1 MDPPWM
7 LFYLGTAWV
16 HWCYGFSV
24 DVDTPTI
31 FEGQS
36 QSFGTSIAQIENKVL
51 VAAPFETG
59 QVNETG
65 KLYQCAYPSGKCQ
78 EISIQRPRDAF
89 NMSFGLT
96 LVAQNDQVLVCGP
109 TVHRACGE
117 NMYVNGYCFLLD
129 QNLQEKEHFP
139 ESLPE
144 CIHHPTDIAFLIDGS
159 SSIGKEDFEKMKQ
172 FVSQIIRNLSG
183 RDTLFALMQFSG
195 NFREHFNFKSQ
206 DPARLVMEVK
216 QLQGWTKTATAIH
229 KVVRELF
236 ITEKGSRIEAT
247 KILIVITD
255 GSKTKDNA
263 EYWQVIP
270 EAEQAGIIRY
280 AIGVGNAFSTIK
292 VQQELK
298 DIASEPDDEHV
309 FKVNNFNALKSIQ
322 DQLQNK
328 IFAIEGTQFQSSSSF
343 QMEMSQEGL
352 SGLLMP
358 QGPVLGAV
366 GAYDWSGGLTLYKTS
381 NRDPEFINISSTLK
395 DMNNSYLGYSS
406 QPVQF
411 NGRSGLVV
419 GAPRYDHIGKV
430 VYFENEALSGEWQL
444 KMEAVGEQVGSYFGA
459 TLCSVDLNQ
468 DTSTDLVLVG
478 APMYYDATAGGRV
491 HICLFKKEMFSCT
504 DSNTALKGEPGHLF
518 GRFGAS
524 MAAAGDITGDK
535 WTDVAI
541 GAPLEDENAGAVYIF
556 SGKRASIK
564 RSYVQRIAGLKFSG
578 QFSYFGQAIGGGRDL
593 TGDGLKD
600 ITVGQQGRVLLMRSR
615 PVLQVKVSIAFHPSS
630 IPTLVFQGQ
639 RPTSQENVA
648 SVAEVCF
655 TVSKATQDFLDEIHS
670 ELSYRLTL
678 DSHRIKARAF
688 FASKSPILQANISI
702 GLEQKCQKHRV
713 ELSVGTEDT
722 LTPIALRL
730 NYNLTGKSIAK
741 VPDLLPILSKESKQ
755 NYTAELP
762 FEKNCGDDG
771 LCEDILQTS
780 FTFSGLQTL
789 DVGLTPEFTITASLQ
804 NHGEDSYRSTLR
816 FFYPAGLSYRKV
828 TLLEQASRKVT
839 RVQCHSA
846 PALEEASRNATCNIN
861 HPIFWSG
868 AEAIFVATFDVFPDA
883 DLGNTLQ
890 IMVKA
895 ESENGN
901 TNTKDISYEATLP
914 VRYVVHLLINMGEES
929 TKYVNFTVGQE
940 DAQKSVEHRYEV
952 KNLHERSIP
961 FTVTFQIPVKLKEI
975 LVWDVSQVIPSE
987 PEVARCVLER
997 ETSDSEDLLAN
1008 EAQLQLDCSIAS
1020 CKIIRCD
1027 VLSLKIH
1034 KRPLEFRIKGDLSFT
1049 WTPQIQWKKIILVSS
1064 AQISYDQKKYTQQGG
1079 FSQTQVQT
1087 VVELIKIYNS
1097 FPVILGSSFGGLIL
1111 LALTAAALYQVGFFK
1126 RQYKQ
1131 RLEEAGADHAI
1142 DPPSQNVESSSGNDP
1157 VS

>member
-1 MDPPWM
+1 MENTVSIWSFHLC
-7 LFYLGTAWV
+7 LF
-16 HWCYGFSV
+16 
-24 DVDTPTI
+24 
-31 FEGQS
+31 
-36 QSFGTSIAQIENKVL
+36 K
-51 VAAPFETG
+51 
-59 QVNETG
+59 
-65 KLYQCAYPSGKCQ
+65 
-78 EISIQRPRDAF
+78 
-89 NMSFGLT
+89 
-96 LVAQNDQVLVCGP
+96 VCGP
-109 TVHRACGE
+109 TVHRACGK

-144 CIHHPTDIAFLIDGS
+144 CIRHPTDIAFLIDGS

-172 FVSQIIRNLSG
+172 FVSQIIKNLSG

-206 DPARLVMEVK
+206 DPAHLVMEVK
-216 QLQGWTKTATAIH
+216 QLQGWTKTATAIRR
-229 KVVRELF
+229 VVRELF
-236 ITEKGSRIEAT
+236 IAGKGSRIEAT
-247 KILIVITD
+247 KVLIVITD
-255 GSKTKDNA
+255 GSKSRDDA
-263 EYWQVIP
+263 EYW
-270 EAEQAGIIRY
+270 E
-280 AIGVGNAFSTIK
+280 VGNTFSTIK

-328 IFAIEGTQFQSSSSF
+328 IFAIEGKFIYK
-343 QMEMSQEGL
+343 
-352 SGLLMP
+352 

-366 GAYDWSGGLTLYKTS
+366 GAYDWSGGLTLYQTS
-381 NRDPEFINISSTLK
+381 NRDPDFINISNTLK

-411 NGRSGLVV
+411 NGRNGLVV
-419 GAPRYDHIGKV
+419 GAPRYDHIGKI

-459 TLCSVDLNQ
+459 TLCPVDLNQ

-491 HICLFKKEMFSCT
+491 HICLVKKSICIPVCFSYILQKEVFSCT

-524 MAAAGDITGDK
+524 MAEVGDITGDK

-564 RSYVQRIAGLKFSG
+564 RSYVQ
-578 QFSYFGQAIGGGRDL
+578 FSYFGQALSGGRDL

-615 PVLQVKVSIAFHPSS
+615 PVLQVKVSIVFYPSS
-630 IPTLVFQGQ
+630 IPTLVFQWQ

-655 TVSKATQDFLDEIHS
+655 TVSKVTRDFLGDGKCCNEIRS

-678 DSHRIKARAF
+678 DSHRIKARASF
-688 FASKSPILQANISI
+688 TSKSPILQANISI
-702 GLEQKCQKHRV
+702 GLERKCQKHQI

-722 LTPIALRL
+722 LTPITLRL

-741 VPDLLPILSKESKQ
+741 
-755 NYTAELP
+755 LP

-804 NHGEDSYRSTLR
+804 NHGEDSYCSTLR

-828 TLLEQASRKVT
+828 TLLQQVT

-846 PALEEASRNATCNIN
+846 PALEEEASRNATCDIN

-901 TNTKDISYEATLP
+901 TSTKDISYEATLP
-914 VRYVVHLLINMGEES
+914 VRYAVYLLINMGEES

-961 FTVTFQIPVKLKEI
+961 FTVTFQIPVKLKGI
-975 LVWDVSQVIPSE
+975 LVWNVSQVIPSE
-987 PEVARCVLER
+987 PEFAMCVLER
-997 ETSDSEDLLAN
+997 ETSDSKDLPAN
-1008 EAQLQLDCSIAS
+1008 EAQLQLDCSVAS

-1027 VLSLKIH
+1027 ILSLKVH
-1034 KRPLEFRIKGDLSFT
+1034 KRPLEFGIKGDLSFT
-1049 WTPQIQWKKIILVSS
+1049 WTS
-1064 AQISYDQKKYTQQGG
+1064 
-1079 FSQTQVQT
+1079 
-1087 VVELIKIYNS
+1087 
-1097 FPVILGSSFGGLIL
+1097 
-1111 LALTAAALYQVGFFK
+1111 QVGFFK

-1131 RLEEAGADHAI
+1131 MLEEAGADHAI
-1142 DPPSQNVESSSGNDP
+1142 DPSSQNVESSPPSNDT